1 MEPIPASLEKN
12 YQIKSYEVDINAR
25 LMPSSVCNYFQEI
38 AWEHA
43 EILKIGYNAL
53 QSINRFWVLSRLQIK
68 FYSYP
73 QWTEEVK
80 LITWPKGI
88 DGMFALRDYLMF
100 SAKGEK
106 QIAASSS
113 WLILDTERHRPQRID
128 SPDHPEFKVNETDA
142 YIHAPLKLSKPDNY
156 RLTFLNTVKYSD
168 IDVNKHVNNVKYIQW
183 ALDSISEDLING
195 ELIDEMVVNFMAEA
209 SLHDQIQ
216 INVLKDSKLINIGMI
231 NTSNNKELCRVQF
244 QYK

>member
-1 MEPIPASLEKN
+1 MESIPASLEKI
-12 YQIKSYEVDINAR
+12 YHVKSYEVDINAH

-53 QSINRFWVLSRLQIK
+53 KSIHRFWVLSRLQIK
-68 FYSYP
+68 FYQYP
-73 QWTEEVK
+73 QWTDEVK

-100 SAKGEK
+100 SSTGEK
-106 QIAASSS
+106 QVAAASS
-113 WLILDTERHRPQRID
+113 WLILDSEKHRPQRID
-128 SPDHPEFKVNETDA
+128 SPDHPEFKINDTDA
-142 YIHAPLKLSKPDNY
+142 YIHAPVKIGKPDNY
-156 RLTFLNTVKYSD
+156 SQSYRNTVKYSD

-195 ELIDEMVVNFMAEA
+195 ELIDEMIVNFMAEA
-209 SLHDQIQ
+209 SLGNEVQ
-216 INVLKDSKLINIGMI
+216 INVCKQDKLIQIGML
-231 NTSNNKELCRVQF
+231 NASTNKELCRVQF

>member
-1 MEPIPASLEKN
+1 MDPIPASLEKA
-12 YQIKSYEVDINAR
+12 YHVKSYEVDINAR

-53 QSINRFWVLSRLQIK
+53 QSISRFWVLSRLQIK
-68 FYSYP
+68 FYQYP
-73 QWTEEVK
+73 QWTDEVK

-88 DGMFALRDYLMF
+88 DGMFALRDYLML
-100 SAKGEK
+100 SDKGEK
-106 QIAASSS
+106 MIAAASS
-113 WLILDTERHRPQRID
+113 WLILDTEKHRPQRID
-128 SPDHPEFKVNETDA
+128 SPDHPEFKINATDA
-142 YIHAPLKLSKPDNY
+142 YIHAPLKLGKSDNY
-156 RLTFLNTVKYSD
+156 SLTYQNTVKYSD

-183 ALDSISEDLING
+183 ALDSISGDLVNG

-209 SLHDQIQ
+209 SLGNEVQ
-216 INVLKDSKLINIGMI
+216 INVNKEDKLIHVGML
-231 NTSNNKELCRVQF
+231 NASTNKELCRVQF